1 MDKKLNS
8 GQIKVFYFFVFIYPL
23 IELCFKFFTQN
34 WAINHDMIQ
43 YQLSINIIEHI
54 MAGMA
59 VGIIVLPFLM
69 NTLQKLIITEKFLLF
84 VSVVTLTCLI
94 YELIGFYLF
103 YLPLG
108 YTGMYQYVDTMRDLT
123 LNIVGAIL
131 IFGIIRILE

>member
-1 MDKKLNS
+1 MDEKLNS
-8 GQIKVFYFFVFIYPL
+8 AQIKVFYFFVFIYPL
-23 IELCFKFFTQN
+23 IELCFKFLTQN
-34 WAINHDMIQ
+34 WAINHDMIR
-43 YQLSINIIEHI
+43 YQLSINIIEHTL
-54 MAGMA
+54 AGMA
-59 VGIIVLPFLM
+59 VGIIVFPFLM

-108 YTGMYQYVDTMRDLT
+108 YMGMYQYVDTMRDLT